1 VSGRILIV
9 DDEPANILL
18 LEAFLENAAV
28 EIRGLSDSRQV
39 EQVFTEF
46 EPDLVL
52 LDLHMPDPDG
62 LEILRRLRSARE
74 SLGYLPV
81 VMLTGDTGKV
91 ARNSALILGADDFL
105 TKPLDRAEVVL
116 RVRNLLRTRELY
128 VDLTKANEALKR
140 TLERSGSEPSA
151 S

>member
-1 VSGRILIV
+1 MSGRILIV

-18 LEAFLENAAV
+18 LEAFLENVAV
-28 EIRGLSDSRQV
+28 EIRGLNDSRQV

-52 LDLHMPDPDG
+52 LDLHMPEPDG

-81 VMLTGDTGKV
+81 IMLTGDTGSV

-105 TKPLDRAEVVL
+105 TKPLDRDEVVL
-116 RVRNLLRTRELY
+116 RVRNLLHTRDLY
-128 VDLTKANEALKR
+128 VDLAKANEALKR
-140 TLERSGSEPSA
+140 ALERSEPA
-151 S
+151 PG

>member
-1 VSGRILIV
+1 MSGRILIV

-18 LEAFLENAAV
+18 LETYLENSGV
-28 EIRGLSDSRQV
+28 EMRSLSDSRLV
-39 EQVFTEF
+39 ETVFREF
-46 EPDLVL
+46 EPDIVL

-62 LEILRRLRSARE
+62 LEVLRRLRSARE

-105 TKPLDRAEVVL
+105 IKPLDRDEVVL

-128 VDLTKANEALKR
+128 VDLARANEELRRHAEK
-140 TLERSGSEPSA
+140 SA
-151 S
+151 G

>member
-91 ARNSALILGADDFL
+91 ARNSALILGL
-105 TKPLDRAEVVL
+105 TTSSPSPSTAPRSCCGCATCFARASSTSTSP
-116 RVRNLLRTRELY
+116 RP
-128 VDLTKANEALKR
+128 TKR
-140 TLERSGSEPSA
+140 
-151 S
+151 